1 MYVVLLMKEMESW
14 TSLQTDI
21 LARCVKAI
29 EAERQCSY
37 SEDFRDLTQT
47 LDAMSQVCRHW
58 RRTVHQNLRSLA
70 PRGTYEFL
78 PSLVE
83 QAPNLQILDLRKCKP
98 WTATQSFTSDPVAD
112 FTNDVEALYSKLDKL
127 AELKELKELYV
138 RHISDAAIPK
148 IAPLRASLES
158 LHIGG
163 YLALTADGIQP
174 LSTVTKLR
182 KLEIDGGGTIPSSGY
197 RFLSN
202 LVKLES
208 LTLHNCKLHDAEFEC
223 LSGLVQL
230 SYLSLSSCHRIT
242 GSGFSHLESL
252 LNLESMDLSGT
263 SVQSDALL
271 HLSSCR
277 KLKTLDLSF
286 CRYLLPSGLF
296 SAVGALS
303 ITTLKLIRCESLTLE
318 NVTELKMKLRDCCI
332 QFQKTGDVFLEDYI
346 LLK

>member
-1 MYVVLLMKEMESW
+1 MYFVLLMEEMELWSV
-14 TSLQTDI
+14 LQTDI

-29 EAERQCSY
+29 ELERQCSC
-37 SEDFRDLTQT
+37 SEDFHNLTQT

-70 PRGTYEFL
+70 PRGTYEHL

-83 QAPNLQILDLRKCKP
+83 RAPRLQILDLRKCKP
-98 WTATQSFTSDPVAD
+98 WTASQALTSDPVAD
-112 FTNDVEALYSKLDKL
+112 FTNDVEALYSKLNKL
-127 AELKELKELYV
+127 EELKELKELSV

-148 IAPLRASLES
+148 LIRLSASLES

-163 YLALTADGIQP
+163 YLALTADGIRP
-174 LSTVTKLR
+174 LSALTKLR
-182 KLEIDGGGTIPSSGY
+182 KLEVDGGGTIPSSGY

-202 LVKLES
+202 LVLLES
-208 LTLHNCKLHDAEFEC
+208 LTLHNCQLQDAELEC
-223 LSGLVQL
+223 VSGLVHL

-242 GSGFSHLESL
+242 GSGFNHFESL
-252 LNLESMDLSGT
+252 LNLESLDVSGT

-318 NVTELKMKLRDCCI
+318 NVMELKMKLRDCCI